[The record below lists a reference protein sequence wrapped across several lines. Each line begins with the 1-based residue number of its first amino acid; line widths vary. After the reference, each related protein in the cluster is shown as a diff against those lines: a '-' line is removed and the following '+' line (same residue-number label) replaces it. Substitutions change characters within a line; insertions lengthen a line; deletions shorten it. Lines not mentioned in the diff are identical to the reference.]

1 MLLGCG
7 GNDTSSVI
15 NDESACTSSAYVDP
29 QKIHCR
35 FARFLCVYT
44 IGQVRCMFRIR
55 IVNFKIVYCL
65 RARYDT
71 PEPTQRWMHDA
82 PSQRL
87 GFGQRIAQGEEELCF
102 QTTLTAGMQFSRRC
116 LC

>member
-35 FARFLCVYT
+35 FARFLRVYT

-65 RARYDT
+65 RARPDT
-71 PEPTQRWMHDA
+71 PEPAQQCMRGA
-82 PSQRL
+82 PSQKR
-87 GFGQRIAQGEEELCF
+87 GFAQIVGQREEELCF
-102 QTTLTAGMQFSRRC
+102 QTRLTAGMQCSRLC